1 MRYRLLFLVLWVGLL
16 VACQPQVTPTPT
28 PAPTP
33 TPTFAAT
40 PTSTPLPVEQR
51 LWVLPDDGMQPLL
64 DLIAAAQSS
73 IRCKIYLFTVA
84 EVQEALIRAANR
96 GVDVRVI
103 IEQNPT
109 GDGAEN
115 RKTFDRLQA
124 GGVSVRWA
132 PAARYRLTHEKS
144 LVVDDRRALIGT
156 FNFTASSFR
165 SNREYGLLLTD
176 PALVEE
182 IAAVFDR
189 DWEDAAYDRVRHP
202 ALVLSPLNSRRQIE
216 ALIDGATAELWLEQA
231 TLLDDAI
238 ADRLLAAA
246 RRGVTVRFLGPL
258 RQGEEDLS
266 LPNYRR
272 LVEGGAEVRRLGQ
285 PMVHAKV
292 ILADG
297 RRALIGSINLTRSSL
312 DLNRELG
319 LITED
324 PAVIARLRATLERD
338 WAAARSLIEPPG
350 GVISWQEAGRY
361 IGAEVTVEGAVVR
374 AYDSG
379 RATFLNF
386 THDWRGTF
394 TVVIFASAYNR
405 FPERPR
411 DLYRNRIIRV
421 RGVVREYQGTP
432 EIIVESPAQIEI
444 VGEVA
449 AAPAETALPVIS
461 WQEADR
467 YVDQDVVVEGR
478 VVRAHDSGRATFL
491 NFTRNWRGTFTVV
504 IFAGDYDRFPAPPKD
519 LYLNRT
525 IRVRGRVK
533 LYQGAPE
540 IVVEAPEQI
549 AVVDGEETAPPPASP
564 PTPIGIVPWQ
574 EAGRYVGQ
582 TVTVEGRIVSA
593 RDIGSITFLNFSRE
607 RDRFVVVVFAEDYAA
622 FPAPPAELYAGKKVW
637 VTGTI
642 ELFQGVPQIILRS
655 PTQIEVFP

>member
-1 MRYRLLFLVLWVGLL
+1 MRYRLLFLLLLVGLL
-16 VACQPQVTPTPT
+16 VGCRPQVTPSPT

-33 TPTFAAT
+33 TPAAT
-40 PTSTPLPVEQR
+40 PTAVPLPVEQR
-51 LWVLPDDGMQPLL
+51 LLVLPDDGMQPVL

-73 IRCKIYLFTVA
+73 IRCKIYLFTAA
-84 EVQEALIRAANR
+84 EIQDALIRAANR

-109 GDGAEN
+109 DGGAAN
-115 RKTFDRLQA
+115 QTTFNRLQA

-165 SNREYGLLLTD
+165 SNREYGLLLTE

-189 DWEDAAYDRVRHP
+189 DWENAAYERVRHP

-216 ALIDGATAELWLEQA
+216 ALIDGATTELWLEQA

-246 RRGVTVRFLGPL
+246 RRGVAVRFLGPL

-272 LVEGGAEVRRLGQ
+272 LVEGGADVRRLGQ

-338 WAAARSLIEPPG
+338 WAAARSLVEPPG

-361 IGAEVTVEGAVVR
+361 LGAEVTVEGAVVR

-411 DLYRNRIIRV
+411 DLYRNRVIRV

-449 AAPAETALPVIS
+449 AAPIETAALPVIS

-478 VVRAHDSGRATFL
+478 IVRTYDSGRATFL
-491 NFTRNWRGTFTVV
+491 NFTQNWRGTFTVV

-525 IRVRGRVK
+525 IRVRGHVK

-540 IVVEAPEQI
+540 IVVEGPEQI
-549 AVVDGEETAPPPASP
+549 EIVDGADVAPPTSL
-564 PTPIGIVPWQ
+564 PTPVGIVPWQ
-574 EAGRYVGQ
+574 EAERYVGR

-637 VTGTI
+637 VTGEI
-642 ELFQGVPQIILRS
+642 GLYQGVPQIILRS
-655 PTQIEVFP
+655 PAQIEVFP